1 MNRQVILIDRCNLT
15 FMEATVSSKK
25 MAVKAFFRL
34 PIDHAGI
41 SDSFEERL
49 RDEMERAHVKPKE
62 VTLVLS
68 APSVIERFIE
78 LPKTSNRLLPEVVQL
93 QVE

>member
-34 PIDHAGI
+34 PIGDAGI
-41 SDSFEERL
+41 SDSFVERL
-49 RDEMERAHVKPKE
+49 RHEMDRAHVKPKE
-62 VTLVLS
+62 ATFVLS
-68 APSVIERFIE
+68 AP
-78 LPKTSNRLLPEVVQL
+78 Q
-93 QVE
+93 